1 MAIFDVA
8 AHVADNVYSDEE
20 VTEAPAHLTV
30 EAPDGLRANYY
41 LDPLTDESSLLWVYL
56 ASDTF
61 EELLPGYDWC
71 VDDPGT
77 LYAQTTP
84 DGDDFEED
92 EGDPVVP
99 LEVMQPV
106 ADELLNRY
114 RAVVEHLR
122 ASGREIL
129 PA

>member
-1 MAIFDVA
+1 MAVFDAA
-8 AHVADNVYSDEE
+8 AHVAGNVYGDEE

-30 EAPDGLRANYY
+30 EAEEGSPEHYY
-41 LDPLTDESSLLWVYL
+41 LAPLTDGSSLLWVYL
-56 ASDTF
+56 TSETF

-77 LYAQTTP
+77 LYAQRTP
-84 DGDDFEED
+84 SGDEPED
-92 EGDPVVP
+92 EDEPMVP
-99 LEVMQPV
+99 LSVMQPV

-114 RAVVEHLR
+114 RAVVEYLR